1 MSETTVVEWVQKNS
15 PYRGNTLLM
24 HLLLA
29 SEMDESDGDCVIA
42 AREYLATRLH
52 CVVESIGNVEKR
64 MVKDGYLEVRRNRR
78 YGCATREYRLLI
90 DDAKIHA
97 AS

>member
-1 MSETTVVEWVQKNS
+1 MDNTNMVEWVKKNS
-15 PYRGNTLLM
+15 PYRGNTLLV

-29 SEMDESDGDCVIA
+29 SEMDESNGDCVIA

-78 YGCATREYRLLI
+78 YGCATREYRLLV
-90 DDAKIHA
+90 DNAKIA